1 MIALRDRDRINLQE
15 AIIPLRG
22 NPAFHAFLIVA
33 SQALDNCVEDLCS
46 DRVCQ
51 DERLTMAYIGEI
63 RALREMLSM
72 IEISEPQA

>member
-1 MIALRDRDRINLQE
+1 MIALRNTDRTSLQE

-22 NPAFHAFLIVA
+22 NPSFHAFLIVA

-46 DRVCQ
+46 DRVCT
-51 DERLTMAYIGEI
+51 DERLTLAYIGEI